1 MVAAWGF
8 PHLRVGGQELRAP
21 GCLEQEETTSA
32 APVPTV
38 GSGLRW
44 TEAPI
49 LFACWSLGGL
59 ALRDPGAPRFD
70 DRVEACCRDDRERLV
85 VVLTKWGLLSR
96 QFGVGSS
103 DWGVTGRACWL
114 EVRGGREGVKAQLW

>member
-1 MVAAWGF
+1 MLARGAGWPRRSKSTEVVAAWGF
-8 PHLRVGGQELRAP
+8 PHLRVGGQELRAA
-21 GCLEQEETTSA
+21 GCIEQEETTSA

-59 ALRDPGAPRFD
+59 ALRDLGVSRFD
-70 DRVEACCRDDRERLV
+70 DRVEACCRDDRVGLAVMTTEC
-85 VVLTKWGLLSR
+85 GLLS
-96 QFGVGSS
+96 
-103 DWGVTGRACWL
+103 
-114 EVRGGREGVKAQLW
+114 